1 MNRTLR
7 VAAWAAMAAALAAMA
22 GGCGA
27 GSAARPTGASGP
39 AGTASGRG
47 VAVTE
52 PSVSPA
58 PYGTS
63 DLAFGLNVMSAWCRQ
78 SPQANIV
85 LSPAS
90 LASGLGMAYL
100 GSRGS
105 TARAMA
111 AVLHLP
117 AAGAALEA
125 GLQARARTLRTL
137 DGPGITVA
145 EADQVWADPSLAT
158 LPSYLDAIATSY
170 DAGLRQAPLLTK
182 PDQAAAQI
190 NAAIASATRGHITN
204 LLSAGSLAGVGWL
217 LTDALYLHALWATPF
232 ESAMTY
238 QAQFTTAAG
247 ERVPVH
253 YLHGGSFAAA
263 TADGWTAIRM
273 PYQGGQLAMTAL
285 LPSSASGSGLPGCP
299 DLPAVTMAALTS
311 RLGSSGS
318 GGGNTAV
325 ALPKVSL
332 NSKANMTSLLSSL
345 GMGVATGPQADFTGI
360 SPQAGNIGLIVHAA
374 TLQVDEQGTVA
385 SAATGVGISSAL
397 EARAPRTVV
406 FDRPYVLLITDTATG
421 EPLFLA
427 RVANPNLP

>member
-1 MNRTLR
+1 MNRISR
-7 VAAWAAMAAALAAMA
+7 VAAWAALAAAVAAMA

-27 GSAARPTGASGP
+27 GSTGRAAGVSAPG
-39 AGTASGRG
+39 GTASGQG

-58 PYGTS
+58 LYGAS

-90 LASGLGMAYL
+90 LSSGLGMAYL

-105 TARAMA
+105 TARAMS

-117 AAGAALEA
+117 AAGPALEA
-125 GLQARARTLRTL
+125 GLQARARTLRAL
-137 DGPGITVA
+137 DGPGVTVA
-145 EADQVWADPSLAT
+145 EADQVWADPSLRT
-158 LPSYLDAIATSY
+158 LPSYLNAIATSY

-217 LTDALYLHALWATPF
+217 LTDALYLHALWAEPF
-232 ESAMTY
+232 GSDMTS
-238 QAQFTTAAG
+238 QAPFTTAAG
-247 ERVPVH
+247 ERVAAH
-253 YLHGGSFAAA
+253 YLHGGPFAAA
-263 TADGWTAIRM
+263 TAGGWTAIRM

-285 LPSSASGSGLPGCP
+285 LPSSASGSALVGCP
-299 DLPAVTMAALTS
+299 DLPAATVAALTS
-311 RLGSSGS
+311 RLGSSASGS
-318 GGGNTAV
+318 ANTPI

-345 GMGVATGPQADFTGI
+345 GMGVASSPQADFTGI

-397 EARAPRTVV
+397 EARAPRAVV
-406 FDRPYVLLITDTATG
+406 FDRPYILLVTDTATG

-427 RVANPNLP
+427 RVTNPNLP